1 MQAKEFVVDQKKLND
16 NINYVNLKK
25 GISMKKLLTIALL
38 LCAFGFAAQS
48 VKAEEPF
55 GFAIYGDYT
64 TPADYTIPGAK
75 RAATTKMGEATCKS
89 IVGVKLG
96 DCSLTTAMTNGKIA
110 TVSYADWYKKSI
122 MGVYN
127 IKTLKVYGN

>member
-1 MQAKEFVVDQKKLND
+1 
-16 NINYVNLKK
+16 
-25 GISMKKLLTIALL
+25 MKKFMSIALL

-55 GFAIYGDYT
+55 GYAIYGDYT
-64 TPADYTIPGAK
+64 SPADFTIPGAK
-75 RAATTKMGEATCKS
+75 KAAKTGEATCKS
-89 IVGVKLG
+89 IFFVNLG
-96 DCSLTTAMTNGKIA
+96 DCSLTCAMANGKIS

-127 IKTLKVYGN
+127 TKTLKVYGN